1 MAGGTWTSLQQV
13 GGKARDTINLNV
25 ITGPEET
32 HDTGDYRTLIDSSL
46 VHLWTD
52 KLSSTVNGDWAT
64 ESGAAPGGGQ
74 ANWYGVAHYL
84 TYTFNDYVS
93 ATWRTEWFA
102 DDSGV
107 RIGRAGDFYEN
118 TVGLTLTPFVN
129 DAVLKNLSFR
139 PELRWDHSDEAV
151 FGQDHDMMTAA
162 IDVIFKF

>member
-93 ATWRTEWFA
+93 ATCAR
-102 DDSGV
+102 SGLP
-107 RIGRAGDFYEN
+107 
-118 TVGLTLTPFVN
+118 T
-129 DAVLKNLSFR
+129 
-139 PELRWDHSDEAV
+139 
-151 FGQDHDMMTAA
+151 TAA
-162 IDVIFKF
+162 SASGGPETFTRTPSA